1 MTGGTAIILGPT
13 GRNFAAGMSGGIA
26 YVYNVEGD
34 FESLCNKEMVDLD
47 PISPEDIS
55 ILKTLMQAHLQ
66 KTGSAVA
73 KFVLADFD
81 NQLKYFIKVFPR
93 DYKKAL
99 QQKNAKAETV
109 K

>member
-1 MTGGTAIILGPT
+1 
-13 GRNFAAGMSGGIA
+13 
-26 YVYNVEGD
+26 
-34 FESLCNKEMVDLD
+34 
-47 PISPEDIS
+47 
-55 ILKTLMQAHLQ
+55 MQAHLQ

-99 QQKNAKAETV
+99 QQKNAKAATV